1 LQRVRRTD
9 DPQTLARAASVEGCA
24 RERADGRDVRAAD
37 VADVA
42 VHVLQTAISAETHL
56 T

>member
-1 LQRVRRTD
+1 LQRVRRID
-9 DPQTLARAASVEGCA
+9 DPQTLARPLSVQGCS
-24 RERADGRDVRAAD
+24 RERADGRDVRGAD

-42 VHVLQTAISAETHL
+42 VHVIETTIPTETHL

>member
-9 DPQTLARAASVEGCA
+9 DPQTLARAASVEGCS

-42 VHVLQTAISAETHL
+42 VHVSKTGIPAETHL

>member
-1 LQRVRRTD
+1 LQRVRRID
-9 DPQTLARAASVEGCA
+9 DPQTLARPLSVQGCS
-24 RERADGRDVRAAD
+24 RERADGRDIRAAD

-42 VHVLQTAISAETHL
+42 VHVSETGIPAKTHL